1 VREKFVSFASAL
13 GRVSSSAT
21 SRFGRGGISI
31 GVIGYDAY
39 LMADRKEN
47 YEARADIVK
56 EFVGYIRE
64 FTNAL
69 DETKVDVL
77 TAFLETVALFS
88 ATDDVEEQNGRV
100 SMMTLHS
107 AKGLEFPFVFLTGL
121 EDGLFPSAQSI
132 YDPEKLK

>member
-1 VREKFVSFASAL
+1 
-13 GRVSSSAT
+13 
-21 SRFGRGGISI
+21 
-31 GVIGYDAY
+31 
-39 LMADRKEN
+39 MADRKEN